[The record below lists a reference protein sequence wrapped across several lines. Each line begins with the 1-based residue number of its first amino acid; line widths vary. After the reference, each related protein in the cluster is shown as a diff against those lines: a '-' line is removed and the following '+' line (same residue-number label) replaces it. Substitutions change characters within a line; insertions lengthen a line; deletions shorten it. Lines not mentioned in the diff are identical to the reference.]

1 MTESERAIARACLD
15 QAKEALIEVGEIQ
28 AWWGRLSMGNRD
40 QCRGFIA
47 LLVVLRRNLDIVVE
61 VGRIG

>member
-28 AWWGRLSMGNRD
+28 AWWGTLSMGNRD
-40 QCRGFIA
+40 QCREFIA
-47 LLVVLRRNLDIVVE
+47 LLTVLRRNLDMVVE
-61 VGRIG
+61 IRHIG